1 MLYDKSGKWIS
12 AQVLQHEVIR
22 PRNWPVIAGDGS
34 TLVLHINLP
43 PTFELDSA
51 QSVVGRGVLSHNEHR
66 TEITGA
72 LSDPAFWGIQM
83 SLHAASDI
91 FPDPLVAWGFSQE
104 DETRA
109 YQRLLEVH
117 WDAGV
122 WPFILLPVND
132 RFVEIEFATGVEHQ
146 ERVWLE
152 DGTGQRVLMG
162 YHSGHF
168 SLPSFRIGEIT
179 KLGRSLRAH
188 PSAALLLLPGAY
200 ICTDDTL
207 PRDIVAEWVRQVP
220 GIKPDFVPKLV
231 ESLLANRVPDLRW
244 KLDERFGWINNWKYS
259 QRNPG
264 SPMSI
269 LGFDDFRFIHQFL
282 GDDLGW

>member
-1 MLYDKSGKWIS
+1 
-12 AQVLQHEVIR
+12 
-22 PRNWPVIAGDGS
+22 
-34 TLVLHINLP
+34 
-43 PTFELDSA
+43 
-51 QSVVGRGVLSHNEHR
+51 
-66 TEITGA
+66 
-72 LSDPAFWGIQM
+72 
-83 SLHAASDI
+83 
-91 FPDPLVAWGFSQE
+91 
-104 DETRA
+104 
-109 YQRLLEVH
+109 LEVH

-146 ERVWLE
+146 QRVWLE

-259 QRNPG
+259 QRNPD

-269 LGFDDFRFIHQFL
+269 LGFDDFRFIHRFL
-282 GDDLGW
+282 GDDLGC